1 MYLLPWIYLCNVSW
15 VSTQCSPDSC
25 RSQALIALATFNS
38 ATSGHVYTEIWALET
53 ICTVTVIQSSAC
65 LHITQLN
72 KITLSIEEVFRCLLY
87 TKGYFLYHYTMKNE
101 CAGDGITYISY
112 EEINFKCQQSV
123 NFNNLYLPNLVLNKI
138 PPLALAAA
146 LRSSQSSS

>member
-1 MYLLPWIYLCNVSW
+1 MGHGDNLLYN
-15 VSTQCSPDSC
+15 
-25 RSQALIALATFNS
+25 
-38 ATSGHVYTEIWALET
+38 H
-53 ICTVTVIQSSAC
+53 
-65 LHITQLN
+65 LHAYITQFK

-112 EEINFKCQQSV
+112 EEINSKCQQSV

-138 PPLALAAA
+138 PPLAAA